1 MAGKS
6 SQSNNRGADLFGF
19 FVSGKD
25 KQYHTAEAAIAAL
38 PPQGHTAT
46 GGVISDY
53 TVGPVVYRAHVFT
66 SSGTFNVTELGS
78 LGHDVEYLLVGGGGA
93 GGRGGGRGGGG
104 GAGGVVYASSS
115 PVSTSPGAYALSLI
129 HI

>member
-1 MAGKS
+1 MERIKNITLNQFAG
-6 SQSNNRGADLFGF
+6 
-19 FVSGKD
+19 
-25 KQYHTAEAAIAAL
+25 AL

-78 LGHDVEYLLVGGGGA
+78 FGQWMLNIL
-93 GGRGGGRGGGG
+93 
-104 GAGGVVYASSS
+104 
-115 PVSTSPGAYALSLI
+115 
-129 HI
+129 